1 MKKTK
6 AIEIGK
12 LVISIII
19 CQMAGVIGSV
29 FTTPS
34 IPTWYATLKKPSFT
48 PPGWLIGSVWITLF
62 FLMGISAFL
71 VWRKGL
77 NKQQVKI
84 ALTVFAVQLILNALW
99 SVAFFG
105 FQSPLAGLV
114 VISVLWIAILL
125 TILKFLKVS
134 RPAGLLLL
142 PYILWVSFAALL
154 NTSIFAI
161 NL

>member
-6 AIEIGK
+6 AVEIGK
-12 LVISIII
+12 LVISIGI

-77 NKQQVKI
+77 NNRQVKI

-105 FQSPLAGLV
+105 FKSPLAGLV

-125 TILKFLKVS
+125 TILEFLKVS

-142 PYILWVSFAALL
+142 PYILWVSFAAVL
-154 NTSIFAI
+154 NTLIFAI

>member
-1 MKKTK
+1 MKKTR

-19 CQMAGVIGSV
+19 CQAAGVMGSF

-48 PPGWLIGSVWITLF
+48 PPGWLFAPVWITLF

-77 NKQQVKI
+77 NNRQVKI
-84 ALTVFAVQLILNALW
+84 ALTVFAVQLILNAWW
-99 SVAFFG
+99 SAAFFG
-105 FQSPLAGLV
+105 FKSPLAGLV

-125 TILKFLKVS
+125 TIFEFLKVS

-154 NTSIFAI
+154 NTLIFAI

>member
-6 AIEIGK
+6 AVEIGK
-12 LVISIII
+12 LVISIGI

-48 PPGWLIGSVWITLF
+48 PPGWLFAPAWITLF

-77 NKQQVKI
+77 NNRQVKI

-105 FQSPLAGLV
+105 FQSPLAGLM

-125 TILKFLKVS
+125 TIIKFLKVS

-154 NTSIFAI
+154 NTLIFTI

>member
-48 PPGWLIGSVWITLF
+48 PPGWLIGPVWITLF

-71 VWRKGL
+71 VWHKGL
-77 NKQQVKI
+77 NNRQVKT
-84 ALTVFAVQLILNALW
+84 ALIIFAAQLILNALW

-125 TILKFLKVS
+125 TIFEFLKVS

-142 PYILWVSFAALL
+142 PYILWVSFAAVL
-154 NTSIFAI
+154 NTLIFAI

>member
-48 PPGWLIGSVWITLF
+48 PPGWLIGSVWIVLF

-77 NKQQVKI
+77 NNRQVKI

-125 TILKFLKVS
+125 TIIKFLKVS

-142 PYILWVSFAALL
+142 PYILWVSFAVLL